1 MGKGRAVYGL
11 IKEENDKSLFRVDLW
26 TTGTTWATPSCLFF
40 SKAPWWNHIP
50 KNKACSK
57 VTADRKY
64 KLDLSLTR
72 AGRLTSYKFRLS
84 ISVQF
89 RANQSKWT
97 AWHKLLL
104 AVMLSEPNYL
114 HWVNEHQF
122 WGGSLRLRNTPASW
136 RKKKKRA
143 AVVFSSASHF
153 PTPHH
158 ADASLYVEPSPPQ
171 TFCSWITPT
180 CQRLDNVRLP
190 K

>member
-122 WGGSLRLRNTPASW
+122 WGGSLRLRNAPASW
-136 RKKKKRA
+136 RKKKKERPL
-143 AVVFSSASHF
+143 FSVQPAISQLLTTLTQACTLSLRRLKRSVLESH
-153 PTPHH
+153 
-158 ADASLYVEPSPPQ
+158 PPA
-171 TFCSWITPT
+171 
-180 CQRLDNVRLP
+180 RD
-190 K
+190 